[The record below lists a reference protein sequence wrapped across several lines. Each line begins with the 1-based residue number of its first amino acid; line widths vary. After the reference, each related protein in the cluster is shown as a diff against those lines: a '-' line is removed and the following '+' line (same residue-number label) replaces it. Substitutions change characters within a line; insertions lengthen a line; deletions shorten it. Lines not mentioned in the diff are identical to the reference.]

1 MRPQTKNLLICLLSL
16 AILAALL
23 WTGNR
28 GSRARLKSAKA
39 QTSTSFHERHAAI
52 EQAET
57 VEAAIQTESKENYSE
72 QLAAIHS
79 LEADLEPEQIGDL
92 YAFLRRTDCPEGVK
106 ASDMHVLK
114 NDIMNALYNQGV
126 PPADLGRIMMEIY
139 RDKKQDAVTRD
150 YALQHLTGSYE
161 KAPVEQKAEIKQI
174 LLEALDEKQSS
185 IAGTALLGLSRLGIE
200 EEKLRQTAL
209 KLAQDRNSGDVT
221 RITAFQICARM
232 KTREAL
238 PSALE
243 LAKNSQ
249 SVPLQ
254 IAAIAT
260 IGSVG
265 SKQEIS
271 FLETLAEDP
280 KSRLQPAAKSALE
293 RLKMANARTKGKHVE
308 EVKG

>member
-1 MRPQTKNLLICLLSL
+1 MRQQTKNLLACFASL
-16 AILAALL
+16 AVIAALL
-23 WTGNR
+23 WIGNA
-28 GSRARLKSAKA
+28 GSGARSKSAKA
-39 QTSTSFHERHAAI
+39 RTSTSFHERQAAI

-57 VEAAIQTESKENYSE
+57 VEAAVQTESKENYSE
-72 QLAAIHS
+72 QLAAIRS
-79 LEADLEPEQIGDL
+79 LETDLEPDQIGDL
-92 YAFLRRTDCPEGVK
+92 YAFLRNTDTVEGVK
-106 ASDMHVLK
+106 ASDVHVLK

-126 PPADLGRIMMEIY
+126 APAELGRVMIEIY
-139 RDKKQDAVTRD
+139 RNKKQDAVTRD

-161 KAPVEQKAEIKQI
+161 KSTVEQKAEIKQI

-200 EEKLRQTAL
+200 QEKLRQTAL
-209 KLAQDRNSGDVT
+209 KLAQDRNSGDLT

-243 LAKNSQ
+243 LARSSR

-254 IAAIAT
+254 IAAIAA

-265 SKQEIS
+265 SKHEIS
-271 FLETLAEDP
+271 FLETLAADSE
-280 KSRLQPAAKSALE
+280 SRLQPAAKSALE
-293 RLKMANARTKGKHVE
+293 RLKMASEQYKEKHVE